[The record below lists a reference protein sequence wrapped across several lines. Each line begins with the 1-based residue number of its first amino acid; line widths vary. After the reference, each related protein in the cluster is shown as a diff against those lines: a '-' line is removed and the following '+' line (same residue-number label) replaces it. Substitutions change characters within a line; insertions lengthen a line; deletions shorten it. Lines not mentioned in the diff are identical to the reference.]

1 MTETLLLVD
10 QTGYDPVLG
19 AEKVSCS
26 GGESHGDG
34 ERLVAVGLE
43 REERSREGSRAGLS
57 CVSQCHCREGL
68 NERVNITA
76 LSPPDTLSRMESISH
91 SQKTR

>member
-19 AEKVSCS
+19 AEKVRCS

-34 ERLVAVGLE
+34 ERLVAGGLE
-43 REERSREGSRAGLS
+43 REERSRARGEQSWTELCES
-57 CVSQCHCREGL
+57 VSLRGGAQ
-68 NERVNITA
+68 
-76 LSPPDTLSRMESISH
+76 
-91 SQKTR
+91 